1 MTRVDEYWPTDNEQP
16 MSTDN
21 DVSRMC
27 VSIVIPVFNAEANLP
42 ELYRQLM
49 PAMERLVERF
59 EVILVEDSSRD
70 RSWDVIKHLAA
81 NDDRIHGL
89 RMSRNF
95 GQHNALLCGIRA
107 ARYDV
112 IVTMDDDLQHPVSE
126 IPLLLTALT
135 QGHDVVY
142 GTSDDN
148 KHDLWR
154 NVASRMTKLALQSAM
169 GAKSAAQV
177 SAFRA
182 FPTRLRDAFREYR
195 SPSVS
200 IDVLLTW
207 GTTRFSAVQVKHAPR
222 LSGQSNYTVRKLIAH
237 AFNLMTGFS
246 TMPLQL
252 ASIVGFVFT
261 LFGFAVLAWVLGR
274 YFIQGTSVPGFPFLA
289 SVIAI
294 FSGAQMFTLGIF
306 GEYLARM
313 YGRTME
319 RPPYVVLESSDAL
332 SQPDSLT
339 EPERIRETA

>member
-1 MTRVDEYWPTDNEQP
+1 MTASNE
-16 MSTDN
+16 
-21 DVSRMC
+21 VARMQ

-49 PAMERLVERF
+49 PAMVALVERF
-59 EVILVEDSSRD
+59 EVILVEDSSSD
-70 RSWDVIKHLAA
+70 RSWDVIRSLSAQDA
-81 NDDRIHGL
+81 RVRGF
-89 RMSRNF
+89 RMSRNY

-107 ARYDV
+107 AKYGV
-112 IVTMDDDLQHPVSE
+112 VLTMDDDLQHPVSE
-126 IPLLLTALT
+126 IPLLLQALN

-142 GTSDDN
+142 GTSDEFQ
-148 KHDLWR
+148 HDLWR
-154 NVASRMTKLALQSAM
+154 NLASRLTKLALQSAM

-182 FPTRLRDAFREYR
+182 FPTRLRDAFQDYR

-207 GTTRFSAVQVKHAPR
+207 ATTKFTAVSVKHAPR
-222 LSGQSNYTVRKLIAH
+222 HTGVSNYTVRKLITH

-261 LFGFAVLAWVLGR
+261 LFGFGVLAWVLGR

-289 SVIAI
+289 SLIAI

-319 RPPYVVLESSDAL
+319 RPAYVVLETSDGP
-332 SQPDSLT
+332 SP
-339 EPERIRETA
+339 

>member
-1 MTRVDEYWPTDNEQP
+1 MNT
-16 MSTDN
+16 SHA
-21 DVSRMC
+21 VSAMR
-27 VSIVIPVFNAEANLP
+27 VSIVIPVFNAESNLP

-49 PAMERLVERF
+49 PAMEQLVERF
-59 EVILVEDSSRD
+59 EVIMVEDSSRD
-70 RSWDVIKHLAA
+70 RSWNVISSLAA
-81 NDDRIHGL
+81 KDDRIRGIRL
-89 RMSRNF
+89 SRNY

-107 ARYDV
+107 TQYEV

-126 IPLLLTALT
+126 IPLLLTALS

-142 GTSDDN
+142 GTSDDAQ
-148 KHDLWR
+148 HDLWR
-154 NVASRMTKLALQSAM
+154 NLASRMTKLALQNAM

-182 FPTRLRDAFREYR
+182 FPTRLRDAFQEYR

-207 GTTRFSAVQVKHAPR
+207 ATTRFTAVHVKHAPR
-222 LSGQSNYTVRKLIAH
+222 LSGKSNYTVRKLITH

-246 TMPLQL
+246 TMPLQI

-261 LFGFAVLAWVLGR
+261 LFGFVVLAWVLGR
-274 YFIQGTSVPGFPFLA
+274 YLIQGTSVPGFPFLA
-289 SVIAI
+289 SLIAI

-319 RPPYVVLESSDAL
+319 RPPYVVLESSDT
-332 SQPDSLT
+332 P
-339 EPERIRETA
+339 EPARAAEPVRARETA

>member
-1 MTRVDEYWPTDNEQP
+1 MNASNAVR
-16 MSTDN
+16 
-21 DVSRMC
+21 RMQ

-49 PAMERLVERF
+49 PAMEALVERF
-59 EVILVEDSSRD
+59 EVIMVEDSSRD
-70 RSWDVIKHLAA
+70 RSWDVIRSLAA
-81 NDDRIHGL
+81 KDERVRGMRL
-89 RMSRNF
+89 SRNY

-107 ARYDV
+107 AKYSV

-126 IPLLLTALT
+126 IEILLEALT
-135 QGHDVVY
+135 QDHDVIY

-148 KHDLWR
+148 QHDLWR
-154 NVASRMTKLALQSAM
+154 NLASRMTKLALQSAM

-182 FPTRLRDAFREYR
+182 FPTRLRDAFQDYR

-207 GTTRFSAVQVKHAPR
+207 ATTKFTAVQVKHAPR
-222 LSGQSNYTVRKLIAH
+222 LSGKSNYTVRKLITH

-252 ASIVGFVFT
+252 ASIIGFVFT
-261 LFGFAVLAWVLGR
+261 LFGFGVLAWVVGR
-274 YFIQGTSVPGFPFLA
+274 YFVQGTSVPGFAFLA
-289 SVIAI
+289 SIIAI

-319 RPPYVVLESSDAL
+319 RPAYVVLESSDDV
-332 SQPDSLT
+332 QDRGEVIET
-339 EPERIRETA
+339 TRTRMERESETASS